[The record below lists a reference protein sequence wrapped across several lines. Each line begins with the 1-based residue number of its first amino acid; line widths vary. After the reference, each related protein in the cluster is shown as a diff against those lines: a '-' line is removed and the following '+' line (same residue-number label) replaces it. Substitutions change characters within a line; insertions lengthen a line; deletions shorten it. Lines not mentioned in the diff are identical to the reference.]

1 MKIHTEFINS
11 KEAAVKINILIKKEK
26 IKQIKEASIIFFLLY
41 LLKKIKKNKYSIQET
56 NKIFK
61 FK

>member
-1 MKIHTEFINS
+1 MEYINS

-26 IKQIKEASIIFFLLY
+26 IKQIKEVSIIFFLLY